1 MDSLTYW
8 KNREAEQR
16 NKNIKDQ
23 AAIDKEIEGIYNRTM
38 AEVQKEIDAFYG
50 KYAAKEGITISEA
63 KKRASQLDMDA
74 YSAKAKKYVAEH
86 DLSKE
91 ANEEMRLYNLTM
103 KVNRLELLK
112 ANIGMHMVGGFD
124 EMEKLFGDKLTDRT
138 LDEFKRQAGILGETI
153 QDNNKKAASIV
164 NASFHNATYSDRI
177 WMHQDLLKAE
187 IAKNLKTGLV
197 QGKNPRV
204 LAQDIRRTF
213 GSSQYNAERLMRTEM
228 ARVQTDAQMQS
239 FKENGFDEYQYLALG
254 NACEICRALDGKHFP
269 VDKMMPGLNAP
280 PMHPNCRCSTSAYMG
295 REEFDQW
302 LDDKADTTEEER
314 TANKT
319 ATNYAISNEI
329 FTVDQGAEYGDLT
342 SEEVEQELKSTEIGR
357 HTIEYLKST
366 GIKPIFTFEDP
377 EIFGVRGSQYG
388 DTIKIY
394 IRNIHSKRV
403 CAQTVIHEVAH
414 IEYGIGSCQ
423 WAEAVCFA
431 QEKKHIANKEKLSF
445 SELRYIVKLAKD
457 NYPEYNWKKGGYRNG
472 RTFRR

>member
-1 MDSLTYW
+1 MTDSLTYW

-23 AAIDKEIEGIYNRTM
+23 TAIDKEIEDIYSRTL

-50 KYAAKEGITISEA
+50 KYATKEGITISEA

-74 YSAKAKKYVAEH
+74 YSAKAKKYVKEH
-86 DLSKE
+86 DFSDE
-91 ANEEMRLYNLTM
+91 ANEEMRLYNMTM

-124 EMEKLFGDKLTDRT
+124 EMEKLFGEKLTDRT
-138 LDEFKRQAGILGETI
+138 LDEFKRQAGILGGAV

-204 LAQDIRRTF
+204 LAQDIRKTF

-239 FKENGFDEYQYLALG
+239 FKENGFDEYQFLALG
-254 NACEICRALDGKHFP
+254 NACEICRALDGKHFK

-280 PMHPNCRCSTSAYMG
+280 PMHPNCRCSTSAYMN

-302 LDDKADTTEEER
+302 LDDK
-314 TANKT
+314 K
-319 ATNYAISNEI
+319 
-329 FTVDQGAEYGDLT
+329 
-342 SEEVEQELKSTEIGR
+342 
-357 HTIEYLKST
+357 
-366 GIKPIFTFEDP
+366 
-377 EIFGVRGSQYG
+377 
-388 DTIKIY
+388 
-394 IRNIHSKRV
+394 KR
-403 CAQTVIHEVAH
+403 C
-414 IEYGIGSCQ
+414 G
-423 WAEAVCFA
+423 
-431 QEKKHIANKEKLSF
+431 K
-445 SELRYIVKLAKD
+445 
-457 NYPEYNWKKGGYRNG
+457 
-472 RTFRR
+472 